1 MKKVYISVDWKLLDD
16 LSYKTNLGKSLRNT
30 LRKFDKENLFDELS
44 NVIEFFMESSLEE
57 KLPYEQRVKSLQSCV
72 LKYNKYYPSKEVEKV
87 FNDIL
92 GIRIVIDDY
101 SLFDALELPEQ
112 VRIADMREGKANDD
126 GYRGIHLYFQK
137 DHYHY
142 PIEIQFMTA
151 SDKQFNEWLHIRTY
165 KYVSDNKV
173 GSYLRTL
180 YEEGK
185 IISEEDFRK
194 ELENVLSNSKE
205 I

>member
-1 MKKVYISVDWKLLDD
+1 MQDR
-16 LSYKTNLGKSLRNT
+16 RNK
-30 LRKFDKENLFDELS
+30 RK
-44 NVIEFFMESSLEE
+44 
-57 KLPYEQRVKSLQSCV
+57 
-72 LKYNKYYPSKEVEKV
+72 
-87 FNDIL
+87 
-92 GIRIVIDDY
+92 
-101 SLFDALELPEQ
+101 
-112 VRIADMREGKANDD
+112 GKANDD

-151 SDKQFNEWLHIRTY
+151 ADKQFNEWLHIKTY

-180 YEEGK
+180 YDEGK
-185 IISEEDFRK
+185 IISEDDFRK
-194 ELENVLSNSKE
+194 ELENVLSHSKE

>member
-1 MKKVYISVDWKLLDD
+1 MKKEYINIDWTIFND
-16 LSYKTNLGKSLRNT
+16 LSYKSNLGKSLRNT
-30 LRKFDKENLFDELS
+30 LRKFDKEELFEELS
-44 NVIEFFMESSLEE
+44 NVIAFFTENDLEK

-72 LKYNKYYPSKEVEKV
+72 AKYNKYYPSKEVEKV

-101 SLFDALELPEQ
+101 ALFDELNLPET
-112 VRIADMREGKANDD
+112 VRIADMRNGKAKDD

-142 PIEIQFMTA
+142 PIELQFMTLR
-151 SDKQFNEWLHIRTY
+151 DKKFNEWLHIKTY
-165 KYVSDNKV
+165 KYISDNET
-173 GSYLRTL
+173 GCQLRKL
-180 YEEGK
+180 FDEGK
-185 IISEEDFRK
+185 IISEDDFRK
-194 ELENVLSNSKE
+194 ELEHVLFGSKK

>member
-1 MKKVYISVDWKLLDD
+1 MKDKDISIDWKLLDE
-16 LSYKTNLGKSLRNT
+16 LSYKTNLGKSLSNT
-30 LRKFDKENLFDELS
+30 LRKFNKEDLFDELS
-44 NVIEFFMESSLEE
+44 SVIEFFMESSLEE
-57 KLPYEQRVKSLQSCV
+57 KLPFEQRVKSLQSCV
-72 LKYNKYYPSKEVEKV
+72 LKYDRYYPSREVEKV

-101 SLFDALELPEQ
+101 TLFDSLELPKQ
-112 VRIADMREGKANDD
+112 IRIADMREGKANDD

-165 KYVSDNKV
+165 KYVTDNKI

-180 YEEGK
+180 YNKGI
-185 IISEEDFRK
+185 IISEDDFRK
-194 ELENVLSNSKE
+194 ELENVLFNSKE

>member
-1 MKKVYISVDWKLLDD
+1 MKEKYISIDWELLDE
-16 LSYKTNLGKSLRNT
+16 LSYKTNLGKSLSNT
-30 LRKFDKENLFDELS
+30 LRKFDKEDLFDELS
-44 NVIEFFMESSLEE
+44 SVIEFFMESSLEE
-57 KLPYEQRVKSLQSCV
+57 KLPFEQRVKSLQSCV
-72 LKYNKYYPSKEVEKV
+72 LKYDRYYPSREVEKV

-101 SLFDALELPEQ
+101 TLFDSLELPKQ
-112 VRIADMREGKANDD
+112 IRIADMREGKANDD

-165 KYVSDNKV
+165 KYVTDNKI

-180 YEEGK
+180 YNKGI
-185 IISEEDFRK
+185 IISEDDFRK
-194 ELENVLSNSKE
+194 ELENVLFNSKE